1 MQNVKMIARTVEVE
15 SNNIG
20 EEVRAGR
27 DFAKDSKLFA
37 GKCAGVCYGSD
48 KYLDEGIRDLEKAKN
63 RSEDVRKS
71 GHHSTFEHSSC
82 SLEIQTNKMTA
93 MFLNSLS
100 DYSTSEKSAR
110 YTMMTPETELEKTTY
125 DKWIDKF
132 FGVIKAKHGELFTD
146 KEIRKL
152 AMENARYLIS
162 VFTPTYMIYTV
173 SWKQANTICHLID
186 YFVLDLA
193 AYVRNEFD
201 PSDVNDKF
209 VDDLSNSLLAL
220 KAELMTK
227 LSLLDEEGKI
237 ILPDK
242 KNIRQRFFAMDFDKT
257 SVAGDAYTVVYS
269 ASLACLAQ
277 SHRHRT
283 LRYALNLDDLIFNRT
298 AEELAANAE
307 DFIYVP
313 DIIKDNQNL
322 VNEYIGDAI
331 MLISQGVTIQGMKVT
346 IAEQGIV
353 EDFILKCSERLCGRA
368 QHETMKRTVETLK
381 WLKTNR
387 KSLCKSNKESLDL
400 LFDKKGNVVPRCMFK
415 NNKNNTAITFSC
427 TGKDRCKWGPMHGLD
442 RDL

>member
-27 DFAKDSKLFA
+27 DFANDSKLFA

-48 KYLDEGIRDLEKAKN
+48 KYLDEGIKNIEKAKN

-100 DYSTSEKSAR
+100 DYNTSEKSAR
-110 YTMMTPETELEKTTY
+110 YTEMHPETELEASIY
-125 DKWIDKF
+125 EKWITKF
-132 FGVIKAKHGELFTD
+132 SDVIKSRHSDLFDD

-162 VFTPTYMIYTV
+162 VFTPTYMIYTI

-193 AYVRNEFD
+193 AYVRNEFA
-201 PSDVNDKF
+201 PEDVNTKF
-209 VDDLSNSLLAL
+209 VEDLSNSLLAL

-227 LSLLDEEGKI
+227 LSLLDGEGKI

-242 KNIRQRFFAMDFDKT
+242 KNIRQRFFAMDFDKST
-257 SVAGDAYTVVYS
+257 HVADAYTVVYS

-283 LRYALNLDDLIFNRT
+283 LRYTLNIDDLIFNRT
-298 AEELAANAE
+298 AEELGANIE
-307 DFIYVP
+307 EYLYIP
-313 DIIKDNQNL
+313 EIIKDNQDIM
-322 VNEYIGDAI
+322 NEYIADAV
-331 MLISQGVTIQGMKVT
+331 MLITQGVTIQGMKVT
-346 IAEQGIV
+346 IAEQGLI

-381 WLKTNR
+381 LFKANR
-387 KSLCKSNKESLDL
+387 KSLCKSNKEALDL
-400 LFDKKGNVVPRCMFK
+400 LFDKKGNVVPRCMFR
-415 NNKNNTAITFSC
+415 NNKNKTAITFSC